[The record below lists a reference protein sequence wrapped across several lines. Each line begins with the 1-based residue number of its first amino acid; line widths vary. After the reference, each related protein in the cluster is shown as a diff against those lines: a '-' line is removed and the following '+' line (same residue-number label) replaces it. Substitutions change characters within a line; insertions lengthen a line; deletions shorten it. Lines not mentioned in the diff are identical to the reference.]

1 MNPENTRKQPNK
13 DTIIYAKRNG
23 HDPKAPA
30 EKKMATTFRKTHGNH
45 ILEDRNTEQGVN
57 QGANTRVGPGSVEK
71 MVDELLKAE
80 ARSTSTVVRRFR
92 WNCF

>member
-1 MNPENTRKQPNK
+1 MQKGM
-13 DTIIYAKRNG
+13 DTIRRRRQRRRWR
-23 HDPKAPA
+23 P
-30 EKKMATTFRKTHGNH
+30 TFRKTHGNH
-45 ILEDRNTEQGVN
+45 IREDRNAEQGVN
-57 QGANTRVGPGSVEK
+57 QGTNTRAGPGSVEK